1 MQGESSEAG
10 PSGLTA
16 LAAFPGSFEPAA
28 TVLQAAKRK
37 EWDRLLQLLSADP
50 MAAPRLAQEHD
61 GSGWLPLHWAIK
73 VHAPER
79 IIATLLK
86 AYPDAASAKTSVGK
100 LPLHLAV
107 SSKTEIEVVRLLIRA
122 YPQAVKT
129 VEKAGNGVL
138 PLHMAAKH
146 KASEPVVRALLTE
159 YPVAASMRD
168 KDAKTPLHYAAEFD
182 APVGVVSALL
192 AEHPDGAEQTDS
204 KGNTPLMHAKAKGAA
219 LEVLAL
225 LSRVVDRRTLNMYAE
240 LDHYSLGAVSA
251 DDFLARGVDAL
262 KYAVALAAAAQA
274 EGRRLRAVDTGLAD
288 KLSLVSTRLQLAVGA
303 LLTILTTLAQPG
315 TEVGG
320 VRREKTRTSKRFRRS
335 RGGGVN
341 VVSPE
346 QQQLV
351 EAMLGAQNNALV
363 KDAQRFECKV
373 LLAQPLVHAYLVKQW
388 RGNAFQAALEGLEE
402 LTADDGAWLLLQ
414 LLALP
419 FLLPL
424 IALWPALSDRFS
436 WISLERG
443 VGSPLVRFALA
454 FVVDVAL
461 AVMTTLLAA
470 EPGGELERN
479 VFFAPCIVVLAGV
492 AWSEANQLMRGGVSA
507 YLSDPFN
514 AIDAAALGATAAGL
528 ALRLAIRP
536 EATDSV
542 ADFLYGSR
550 GLLSGALCLLWL
562 RMLKMT
568 VLHSRFGP
576 LVLMVFKMV
585 RDVLH
590 WLVLLLLLLL
600 SFSTALYALF
610 AGNDAALGAQPD
622 FYAQPEA
629 DCDLDYAFSRLDR
642 TFLLLMQG
650 ALNGDAY
657 LECARASSHPRA
669 AVMLLAT
676 FQISTSLLLVN
687 MLIAMMA
694 KTFDNVWEAQEVNY
708 MYLFACTVAEWQL
721 QPLVPPPLN
730 LLSLPYDAY
739 MALRRRVRRGSNAS
753 PEASSGD
760 AAHIVEPWGSSLCL
774 KMLRAQHGAESLA
787 EEVANSMEAHEDD
800 IAHEERWRS
809 KLAQKL
815 GDRFRQQEERMRVFE
830 LSVGEGV
837 GALSRRLEHQQEM
850 LKLLLEEQGID
861 VPEPPP
867 PQLHHRPSLR
877 HDSLESQHS
886 LFASQHSLLQQSSG
900 VEASTSLDAKTVG
913 GGLSAAAAAAAAAAA
928 VIAKAPERRLSG
940 EEKQPPMQR
949 ENTSERAE
957 MRAEARAHAKSRG
970 KKDKPGRLFCCD
982 LRAGEEGSICMRGLA
997 GAGATARAGAEAG
1010 AGAGAGAGVG
1020 AAPGA
1025 GVGGEPSNSLSWQP
1039 DYRKLSA

>member
-1 MQGESSEAG
+1 MQGDSSDA
-10 PSGLTA
+10 SGLGGLST
-16 LAAFPGSFEPAA
+16 LTGGFEPAA

-37 EWDRLLQLLSADP
+37 EWDRLLQLLSAEP

-86 AYPDAASAKTSVGK
+86 AYPDAASAKTSIGK

-107 SSKTEIEVVRLLIRA
+107 SSKAEIEVVRMLIRA

-129 VEKAGNGVL
+129 VEKKAGNGVL

-159 YPVAASMRD
+159 YPVAASMLD

-192 AEHPDGAEQTDS
+192 AEHPEGAEQTDS
-204 KGNTPLMHAKAKGAA
+204 KGSTPLMHAKAKGAA

-240 LDHYSLGAVSA
+240 FDHYQLGAVSA

-303 LLTILTTLAQPG
+303 ILTMLTTLAQPG
-315 TEVGG
+315 NEVGG
-320 VRREKTRTSKRFRRS
+320 NARREKTRTSKRFRRS
-335 RGGGVN
+335 RGGGVSM
-341 VVSPE
+341 VSPE

-351 EAMLGAQNNALV
+351 EAMLSAQHNALV

-373 LLAQPLVHAYLVKQW
+373 LLAQPLVHAYLVRQW

-402 LTADDGAWLLLQ
+402 LTAVDGAWLLVQ

-419 FLLPL
+419 FVLPL
-424 IALWPALSDRFS
+424 VALYPALSDRFS
-436 WISLERG
+436 WMSLDRG
-443 VGSPLVRFALA
+443 VGSPLVRFSLA
-454 FVVDVAL
+454 FIVDVAL
-461 AVMTTLLAA
+461 AVMATLLAA
-470 EPGGELERN
+470 EPGGQLEKN
-479 VFFAPCIVVLAGV
+479 VFFSPCLVVLAGV
-492 AWSEANQLMRGGVSA
+492 AWSETNQLMRGGVSA

-514 AIDAAALGATAAGL
+514 AIDAAAIGATTAGL

-550 GLLSGALCLLWL
+550 GLLAGALCLLWL
-562 RMLKMT
+562 RMLKMC

-576 LVLMVFKMV
+576 LVLMVFKMI
-585 RDVLH
+585 RDVLY
-590 WLVLLLLLLL
+590 WLVLLFILLL

-622 FYAQPEA
+622 FYAEPEA

-657 LECARASSHPRA
+657 LDCARASSHPRA
-669 AVMLLAT
+669 AVILLAT

-730 LLSLPYDAY
+730 LLTLPYDTY
-739 MALRRRVRRGSNAS
+739 MACSRRVRRGSNAS
-753 PEASSGD
+753 PEET
-760 AAHIVEPWGSSLCL
+760 AAGLGGNIVEPWGSSLCL
-774 KMLRAQHGAESLA
+774 KLLRAQHGAESLA

-815 GDRFRQQEERMRVFE
+815 GDRFRQQEDRMRVFE

-837 GALSRRLEHQQEM
+837 GALSRRLEHQHM
-850 LKLLLEEQGID
+850 MIKMLLEEQGLDIPD
-861 VPEPPP
+861 PPAL
-867 PQLHHRPSLR
+867 QMHRPSMR
-877 HDSLESQHS
+877 HDSGESQHNPLS
-886 LFASQHSLLQQSSG
+886 SQSNLLQSTSG
-900 VEASTSLDAKTVG
+900 VEASTSLDAKSSSIHHA
-913 GGLSAAAAAAAAAAA
+913 LSAAAAAAAAAA
-928 VIAKAPERRLSG
+928 VIARAPERRLSG
-940 EEKQPPMQR
+940 EEKQHALQR

-957 MRAEARAHAKSRG
+957 MRAEARIHAKSRG
-970 KKDKPGRLFCCD
+970 KKDRPGRLFSCD
-982 LRAGEEGSICMRGLA
+982 LRAAEEGSVFARSGMA
-997 GAGATARAGAEAG
+997 GGGAAAAAAAAATAAVEAEA
-1010 AGAGAGAGVG
+1010 AAGVG
-1020 AAPGA
+1020 
-1025 GVGGEPSNSLSWQP
+1025 VGGGPSSSVSWQP
-1039 DYRKLSA
+1039 AYEKLSA